1 MKRQNFLTFPILLAF
16 FTITSCGDDDGFF
29 NDCENG
35 DGPVV
40 EQVLNLSDFT
50 GVDLK
55 INANVYITQDDFFE
69 VVAIGEQNAIDRLEL
84 NVRNDTWDVEF
95 DGCVK
100 NYDLD
105 IYITMPKVEYL
116 EISGSGE
123 ITGETFFDPENIT
136 LRINGSGTLC
146 LGLYSQNINA
156 KISGSGNIELEG
168 EAEQFDCRITGSG
181 DIGAFK
187 LETERADLEIT
198 GSGDISTH
206 VLEFLKIKITGSGDV
221 YYKGFPDLDV
231 EITGSG
237 RVVDAN

>member
-1 MKRQNFLTFPILLAF
+1 MKKQNFFFLPVFIAFLTIY
-16 FTITSCGDDDGFF
+16 SCVDDDNFF
-29 NDCENG
+29 HDCENG

-50 GVDLK
+50 GIDLK
-55 INANVYITQDDFFE
+55 VSANVYITQGDFFE
-69 VVAIGEQNAIDRLEL
+69 VLAKGEQNVIDQLEL
-84 NVRNDTWDVEF
+84 NVRNDTWDIEF
-95 DGCVK
+95 DHCVK

-105 IYITMPKVEYL
+105 IFITMPKVEYL

-136 LRINGSGTLC
+136 LRISGSGTLC
-146 LGLYSQNINA
+146 LGLFSQNIDA

-181 DIGAFK
+181 DVGAFK
-187 LETERADLEIT
+187 LITERADLEIT
-198 GSGDISTH
+198 GSGDASLH

-221 YYKGFPDLDV
+221 YFKGFPELDV